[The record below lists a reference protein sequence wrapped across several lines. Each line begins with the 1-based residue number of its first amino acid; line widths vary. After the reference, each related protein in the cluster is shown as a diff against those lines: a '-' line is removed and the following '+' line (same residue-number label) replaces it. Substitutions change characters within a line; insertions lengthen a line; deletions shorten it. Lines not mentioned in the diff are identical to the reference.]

1 MNVGFAADW
10 YIFGHYVYSAMNG
23 HKLMSEKAKKP

>member
-10 YIFGHYVYSAMNG
+10 YVFGFFVYAALNG
-23 HKLMSEKAKKP
+23 HKLLSEMLKKP